1 MRRTM
6 LLVTIG
12 LILLFTAVWAGA
24 QGQGKPKTRPQPN
37 TGAPTKTAPTN
48 AKPDAGPET
57 PKPPAADDQWALLV
71 GISNY
76 PGQIQKLT
84 YANDDARAIN
94 DLLVSAA
101 RLPADHVR
109 LLTDEG
115 QGEALATRQNIL
127 AAIDNLAARV
137 QPNHQVIVFLAGHGI
152 ARGLGAQAKS
162 YFLPVDVDA
171 SSKESLERTGLDL
184 EELSRRLGNLK
195 ASQFTIFMDA
205 CREDPFPGRGIKG
218 NTMTDVMARGLRIAP
233 SPSQANAAPPTSV
246 VFYACQVG
254 ERAYEDPKLE
264 HGVFTY
270 YILNGIRELA
280 GRPDGRVEAGY
291 LAAYL
296 RDNVAKWSEE
306 FQQRAKYQVEQT
318 PTMTA
323 TEVRGPIVVVKIA
336 SLAKDVQPPKT
347 GAITLITSPA
357 SATLTLNGE
366 AIGGSPAQR
375 QLAPGVYTARA
386 EQQGFQAAETKIT
399 VVAGVR
405 QEVTLTLKPAA
416 ANAALDKGAKF
427 EAEHLWPQAIVAYEM
442 ALEQD
447 ANAVAVYERLAN
459 AYLENARY
467 RDAVDLLQTATGKFP
482 DNVLLAAHRA
492 RALSRWALI
501 DPTGD
506 TSSRPRPAKAVDQKD
521 ARKEAVKVAE
531 LAAKMSP
538 NSAEANLALGYAYT
552 LDPKDQPKAN
562 AAFVRAST
570 IAPEDAEGY
579 YGVGYTYRL
588 MKQYPQ
594 AIPQLKKALQLR
606 PDYYD
611 AHRELA
617 YCYHA
622 TDDTDNAIREYNTAT
637 GYRSET
643 NNSGE
648 MAGNHLALSALYQ
661 EKGKEVGGSEGEQI
675 AAAGKGHESE
685 ARDYDPTLKAAMR
698 VLNESG
704 LSYRMQSYLPSELRN
719 VINDKGVHVPIPGGN
734 KIKIPFGKK
743 P

>member
-1 MRRTM
+1 MRRTLFIVTLGLM
-6 LLVTIG
+6 LF
-12 LILLFTAVWAGA
+12 FTAVAASA
-24 QGQGKPKTRPQPN
+24 QRPGKQKPRPQPAD
-37 TGAPTKTAPTN
+37 APPKAAPAE
-48 AKPDAGPET
+48 AKPV
-57 PKPPAADDQWALLV
+57 PAKSAANDQWALLV

-84 YANDDARAIN
+84 YASRDAQAIK
-94 DLLVSAA
+94 DLLASSA
-101 RLPADHVR
+101 RLPEDHIR

-115 QGEALATRQNIL
+115 PADARATKQNIL
-127 AAIDNLAARV
+127 AAIDNLATRV

-195 ASQFTIFMDA
+195 ASQFTIFIDA

-218 NTMTDVMARGLRIAP
+218 NTMTDVMARGLRVTPSSAP
-233 SPSQANAAPPTSV
+233 TNGVPPTSV

-254 ERAYEDPKLE
+254 ERAFEDPKLE

-280 GRPDGRVEAGY
+280 GRPDGRVEAGT

-296 RDNVAKWSEE
+296 RDNVAKWSKD
-306 FQQRAKYQVEQT
+306 FQERAKYPAEQT

-323 TEVRGPIVVVKIA
+323 TEVRGPIVIVK
-336 SLAKDVQPPKT
+336 LATTTRDVQSPRSGT
-347 GAITLITSPA
+347 VTLITSPA
-357 SATLTLNGE
+357 EATLTVNGQ
-366 AIGGSPAQR
+366 ALGASPAQKE
-375 QLAPGVYTARA
+375 LPPGEYTVRA
-386 EQQGFQAAETKIT
+386 EQQGFQPAETRIT
-399 VVAGVR
+399 VVAGVQ

-416 ANAALDKGAKF
+416 ASASYEKGVKF
-427 EAEHLWPQAIVAYEM
+427 EADHLWPQAIAAYEM
-442 ALEQD
+442 ALRED
-447 ANAVAVYERLAN
+447 AGSMAVYDRLAN

-467 RDAVDLLQTATGKFP
+467 RDAVDLLQTASDKLP
-482 DNVLLAAHRA
+482 NNALVLARRA
-492 RALSRWALI
+492 RALSRWATVE
-501 DPTGD
+501 PTED
-506 TSSRPRPAKAVDQKD
+506 LSTNPRPSKAANQKD
-521 ARKEAVKVAE
+521 ARKEAVKLAE
-531 LAAKMSP
+531 QAAKIDA
-538 NSAEANLALGYAYT
+538 NSAAVNLALGYAYA
-552 LDPKDQPKAN
+552 LDPKDQSKAN

-570 IAPEDAEGY
+570 IAPEDAEAY

-643 NNSGE
+643 SNTGE

-661 EKGKEVGGSEGEQI
+661 EKGQQVGGSEGEQI
-675 AAAGKGHESE
+675 SAAGKGHESE
-685 ARDYDPTLKAAMR
+685 ARDYDPTLKAALR

-719 VINDKGVHVPIPGGN
+719 VIDTKGVRVPIPGGN